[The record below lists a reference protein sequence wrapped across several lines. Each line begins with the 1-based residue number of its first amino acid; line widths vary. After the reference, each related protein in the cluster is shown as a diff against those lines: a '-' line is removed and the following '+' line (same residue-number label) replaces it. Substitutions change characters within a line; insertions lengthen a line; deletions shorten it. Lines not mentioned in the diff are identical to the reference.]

1 MNSVIGVVDY
11 GKAGNIFNVSKAIE
25 EAGAKVKIVKSD
37 DDFKGIDKIV
47 LPGVGT
53 FKDAMMEIGKL
64 KETLTD
70 QMKNKYSLG
79 ICLGMQILSKIGYEF
94 GETEGLGIIDAEVK
108 KIEVKGKVPHI
119 GWTNIEQTGEC
130 RLLKNIEV
138 NDMFYFMHSYE
149 VVNYTE
155 VKALSKYCNHKFVSV
170 VGKDNIFGVQF
181 HPEKSREAGIRVLQ
195 NFISL

>member
-1 MNSVIGVVDY
+1 MSSVIGVIDY

-25 EAGAKVKIVKSD
+25 EAGAKVKIIKID
-37 DDFKGIDKIV
+37 DDFKDIDKIV

-53 FKDAMMEIGKL
+53 FKDAMMEIGNIKYV
-64 KETLTD
+64 LTE
-70 QMKNKYSLG
+70 QMQKKPSLG

-108 KIEVKGKVPHI
+108 KIEVKCKVPHI
-119 GWTNIEQTGEC
+119 GWTNIEKTGEC
-130 RLLKNIEV
+130 YLFKNIEN

-170 VGKDNIFGVQF
+170 VEKDNIFGVQF
-181 HPEKSREAGIRVLQ
+181 HPEKSRDAGIRIFK

>member
-1 MNSVIGVVDY
+1 MSSVIGVIDY

-25 EAGAKVKIVKSD
+25 EAGAKAKIIKID
-37 DDFKGIDKIV
+37 DDFKDIDKIV

-53 FKDAMMEIGKL
+53 FKDAMMEIGNIKDV
-64 KETLTD
+64 LTD
-70 QMKNKYSLG
+70 QMKKKPSLG

-108 KIEVKGKVPHI
+108 KIEVKCKVPHI

-130 RLLKNIEV
+130 YLFKNIES

-170 VGKDNIFGVQF
+170 IGKDNIFGVQF
-181 HPEKSREAGIRVLQ
+181 HPEKSRDAGIRILK